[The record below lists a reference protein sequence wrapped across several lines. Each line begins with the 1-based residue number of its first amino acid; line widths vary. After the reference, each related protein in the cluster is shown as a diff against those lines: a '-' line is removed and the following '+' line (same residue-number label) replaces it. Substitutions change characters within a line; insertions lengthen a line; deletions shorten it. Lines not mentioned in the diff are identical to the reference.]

1 MVSALKGHA
10 GLGSVLDGRGRVWTW
25 GRRAVGRL
33 RTFTLMSSVS
43 VKYRRDYP
51 VRGKIAREIIDNGT
65 DSEPDTVYSTVE
77 AHLVAP
83 SIEREAT
90 ERFVELWSMT
100 QNERMKL
107 VESAASKLDAKLARA
122 AYGYL

>member
-1 MVSALKGHA
+1 M
-10 GLGSVLDGRGRVWTW
+10 
-25 GRRAVGRL
+25 
-33 RTFTLMSSVS
+33 
-43 VKYRRDYP
+43 
-51 VRGKIAREIIDNGT
+51 RGKIAREIIDNGT

-77 AHLVAP
+77 ARLVAP

-100 QNERMKL
+100 QSERMKL
-107 VESAASKLDAKLARA
+107 VESETSKLDAKLARA